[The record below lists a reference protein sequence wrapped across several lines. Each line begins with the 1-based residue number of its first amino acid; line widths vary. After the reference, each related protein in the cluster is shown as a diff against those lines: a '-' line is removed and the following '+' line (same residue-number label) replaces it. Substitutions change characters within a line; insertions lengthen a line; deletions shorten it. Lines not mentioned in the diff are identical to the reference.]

1 MRAGGEI
8 SWARLR
14 VCHKGGK
21 QHFDFLWSWHQ
32 DLARVCQTLEA
43 LLLTTLTAKT
53 YTTQHDG
60 EFLGFSLYY
69 YPSLVGTFNIL
80 LRRVSDCVQQAS
92 HDGR

>member
-1 MRAGGEI
+1 MLAFYEAGIEI
-8 SWARLR
+8 SQR
-14 VCHKGGK
+14 VPNFG
-21 QHFDFLWSWHQ
+21 
-32 DLARVCQTLEA
+32 A
-43 LLLTTLTAKT
+43 LNLTTLTAKT

>member
-1 MRAGGEI
+1 MGTPK
-8 SWARLR
+8 R

-21 QHFDFLWSWHQ
+21 QHLLFCGVGIK

-60 EFLGFSLYY
+60 EFLGSFCFRLSLAG
-69 YPSLVGTFNIL
+69 LFDIL
-80 LRRVSDCVQQAS
+80 
-92 HDGR
+92 

>member
-1 MRAGGEI
+1 MGTPK
-8 SWARLR
+8 R

-21 QHFDFLWSWHQ
+21 QHLLFCGVGIK

-60 EFLGFSLYY
+60 EFLDFHSIIISLLLLE
-69 YPSLVGTFNIL
+69 PSIFF
-80 LRRVSDCVQQAS
+80 LRQISDCVQQAS